1 MIQSVSG
8 IADQRGVWAGSPG
21 PRSAQVS
28 RPDAKVGEEA
38 RGASAS
44 GGVSSSRASE
54 LTPEEL
60 RVVRQLEQTDRK
72 VRAHEQAHL
81 SVGADLVRG
90 GATYGY
96 AVGPDNKRYAVSG
109 EVSIDASPGKT
120 PVETIPKAQHIRA
133 TALAPVDPSAQD
145 HRVAAAASQMEIDAR
160 MELAQQRSE
169 EIRSGASENVS
180 ADDTASSYRHQQ
192 SDEYSSG
199 RIGSFLNAFA

>member
-21 PRSAQVS
+21 PRSGQVS

-44 GGVSSSRASE
+44 GRVSSSGTSE
-54 LTPEEL
+54 PTPDEL

-96 AVGPDNKRYAVSG
+96 EVGPDNKRYAVSG
-109 EVSIDASPGKT
+109 EVSIDASAGKT
-120 PVETIPKAQHIRA
+120 PAETIPKAQHIRA

-180 ADDTASSYRHQQ
+180 ADDSASSYRQQQ

>member
-38 RGASAS
+38 RGASVS
-44 GGVSSSRASE
+44 GGVSSSGASE

-96 AVGPDNKRYAVSG
+96 AV
-109 EVSIDASPGKT
+109 
-120 PVETIPKAQHIRA
+120 
-133 TALAPVDPSAQD
+133 
-145 HRVAAAASQMEIDAR
+145 
-160 MELAQQRSE
+160 
-169 EIRSGASENVS
+169 
-180 ADDTASSYRHQQ
+180 
-192 SDEYSSG
+192 
-199 RIGSFLNAFA
+199 

>member
-8 IADQRGVWAGSPG
+8 IADQRGVWAGSSGPG
-21 PRSAQVS
+21 SAQVS
-28 RPDAKVGEEA
+28 RPGATVGEEA
-38 RGASAS
+38 RGALAS
-44 GGVSSSRASE
+44 GRVSSSGTSE
-54 LTPEEL
+54 PTPDEL

-96 AVGPDNKRYAVSG
+96 EVGPDNKRYAVSG
-109 EVSIDASPGKT
+109 EVSIDASAGKT
-120 PVETIPKAQHIRA
+120 PAETIPKAQHIRA

-160 MELAQQRSE
+160 MELAQQRSD
-169 EIRSGASENVS
+169 EIRSGGSENGG
-180 ADDTASSYRHQQ
+180 ADSASSYPQQ
-192 SDEYSSG
+192 KSDDNSG
-199 RIGSFLNAFA
+199 DRIGSFLNAFA

>member
-38 RGASAS
+38 RGASVS
-44 GGVSSSRASE
+44 GGVSSSGASE

-96 AVGPDNKRYAVSG
+96 EVGPDNKRYAVSG

-120 PVETIPKAQHIRA
+120 PAETIPKAQHIRA

-160 MELAQQRSE
+160 MELAQQRSD
-169 EIRSGASENVS
+169 EIRSGGVKMAAQTPPRPIASRR
-180 ADDTASSYRHQQ
+180 ATITQA
-192 SDEYSSG
+192 
-199 RIGSFLNAFA
+199 IGSVVF

>member
-8 IADQRGVWAGSPG
+8 IADQRGVWAGSSGPG
-21 PRSAQVS
+21 SAQVS
-28 RPDAKVGEEA
+28 RPGATVGEEA
-38 RGASAS
+38 RGVSAS
-44 GGVSSSRASE
+44 GRVSSGGTGE
-54 LTPEEL
+54 LTPEEQ

-72 VRAHEQAHL
+72 VRVHEQAHL

-96 AVGPDNKRYAVSG
+96 EVGPDNKRYAVSG

-120 PVETIPKAQHIRA
+120 PAETIPKAQHIRA

-160 MELAQQRSE
+160 MELAQQRSD
-169 EIRSGASENVS
+169 EIRSGVSENG
-180 ADDTASSYRHQQ
+180 ADSASSYRQQQ
-192 SDEYSSG
+192 SNEYSSD

>member
-8 IADQRGVWAGSPG
+8 IADQRGVWAGSAG
-21 PRSAQVS
+21 SGGALVS
-28 RPDAKVGEEA
+28 RPGANGGDDG
-38 RGASAS
+38 RGASPAGRASS
-44 GGVSSSRASE
+44 GGSGE

-120 PVETIPKAQHIRA
+120 PEDTIPKAQHIRA
-133 TALAPVDPSAQD
+133 TALAPADPSAQD
-145 HRVAAAASQMEIDAR
+145 HRVAAAASKMEINAR
-160 MELAQQRSE
+160 MELAQQRSD
-169 EIRSGASENVS
+169 EIRSGVNDDGG
-180 ADDTASSYRHQQ
+180 ADFATFYLQRQN
-192 SDEYSSG
+192 DEYSNG
-199 RIGSFLNAFA
+199 RIGSFLNAYA

>member
-8 IADQRGVWAGSPG
+8 IADQHGVWAGNAGSG
-21 PRSAQVS
+21 SALVS
-28 RPDAKVGEEA
+28 RPGATAGDDG
-38 RGASAS
+38 RGASRA
-44 GGVSSSRASE
+44 GRASLGGSGE

-96 AVGPDNKRYAVSG
+96 TVGPDGKRYAVSG

-120 PVETIPKAQHIRA
+120 PEETIPKAQHIRA
-133 TALAPVDPSAQD
+133 TALAPADPSAQD

-160 MELAQQRSE
+160 MELAQQRSD
-169 EIRSGASENVS
+169 EIRSGVN
-180 ADDTASSYRHQQ
+180 DDGGTDSASSYRQQQ

-199 RIGSFLNAFA
+199 RIGGFLNAFA

>member
-1 MIQSVSG
+1 MVQSVSVS
-8 IADQRGVWAGSPG
+8 ADQRGVWAGSVG
-21 PRSAQVS
+21 SSGAQAARRSTADGS
-28 RPDAKVGEEA
+28 SESGEA
-38 RGASAS
+38 GAM
-44 GGVSSSRASE
+44 RASSDTMRG
-54 LTPEEL
+54 LTPDEL

-81 SVGADLVRG
+81 SAGAGLVRG
-90 GATYGY
+90 GASYSY
-96 AVGPDNKRYAVSG
+96 EVGPDDKRYAVSG

-169 EIRSGASENVS
+169 EIRLGASENVS
-180 ADDTASSYRHQQ
+180 ADDTASSYRQQQ

>member
-38 RGASAS
+38 RGASVS
-44 GGVSSSRASE
+44 GGVSSSGASE

-96 AVGPDNKRYAVSG
+96 EVGPDNKRYAVSG
-109 EVSIDASPGKT
+109 EVSIDASAGKT
-120 PVETIPKAQHIRA
+120 PAETIPKAQHIRA

-160 MELAQQRSE
+160 MELAQQRSD
-169 EIRSGASENVS
+169 EIRSGGSENGG
-180 ADDTASSYRHQQ
+180 ADSASSYRQQ
-192 SDEYSSG
+192 KSDEYSSG
-199 RIGSFLNAFA
+199 RIGCFLNAFA